1 MYFVQVKRKREVNIH
16 QALQILCLWII
27 NFSMGSGMGGLSD
40 PEEGDFDIQN
50 LFVDQGEN
58 VENCGDS
65 GRHTLEETK
74 GTYDC
79 NNPLMN
85 ADDFVMTAS
94 VDEGALSQQRL
105 LNDQREVNRVKKSTD
120 LVVDIGL
127 GPLVGLGDG
136 PNLPSV
142 VLGCGSD
149 PI

>member
-1 MYFVQVKRKREVNIH
+1 MFFNVSLLEEPLPKYVFRPGEKEEGSEH
-16 QALQILCLWII
+16 SSSSSDSLSLD

-50 LFVDQGEN
+50 LFVDQGAN

-65 GRHTLEETK
+65 GRHTLLETK

-94 VDEGALSQQRL
+94 VR
-105 LNDQREVNRVKKSTD
+105 
-120 LVVDIGL
+120 
-127 GPLVGLGDG
+127 
-136 PNLPSV
+136 
-142 VLGCGSD
+142 
-149 PI
+149 